1 MTIAHFSLADP
12 SLAQLISQDS
22 GKKAPPKRTSVAVSD
37 RKLVP
42 EPR

>member
-12 SLAQLISQDS
+12 GLAQIIWQNS
-22 GKKAPPKRTSVAVSD
+22 GKKTPPKRTAVAVSD
-37 RKLVP
+37 QKLVP